1 MWRLNCMRI
10 EGTTMTARELD
21 GLGWGKS
28 SFSPNGGS
36 CAGVAWRK
44 SSFSG
49 NGGACVEVGW
59 REMTTAVRDSK
70 DDLGRALDFP
80 VPEWRGVLPR
90 PAPGRFSP
98 FLP

>member
-1 MWRLNCMRI
+1 
-10 EGTTMTARELD
+10 MTARELD
-21 GLGWGKS
+21 GLGWRKS

-36 CAGVAWRK
+36 CVEVAWRK

-80 VPEWRGVLPR
+80 VPEWR
-90 PAPGRFSP
+90 A
-98 FLP
+98 FLASLAT